1 MSEINSSSLAIN
13 PPEDEP
19 FSSKSETIY
28 LQKKT
33 NRNKFNQKEK
43 KRFLKP
49 FTIKDK
55 RKGCK
60 SVIRPI
66 KKKDQFQTKI
76 NTFFEKTFY
85 KNVNIDNSLLDNGKI
100 NNLRKNSPLSLQEEC
115 NSYNKNGINNENK
128 ITKQNES
135 SENEFERKLRII
147 NNYSNYSKAIKNY
160 EKEKINNDN
169 NINAI
174 MENKFFNLSEIL
186 LSMKIQHEFNKE
198 LNGITSETDR
208 IIKIIFFFIKNG
220 FNFPF
225 RYFFYKCLINYG
237 FPLVESFNS
246 FYQKLLCDCINLNIN
261 LPSKMHIEFYTEYI
275 FYLLIKDKISD
286 AKNKLISDFFFNG
299 ENIDIIKNNLNF
311 INFIKENNKNIR
323 GYLQSY
329 LESNYDKIF
338 KQMDIKLNKQF
349 PKSKPV
355 LCRMLSN
362 ILTECEKSGY
372 LNYKK
377 FIEMD
382 GIIFDS
388 LRIKGPN
395 NITFNLRKM
404 ISSKIF
410 GHEYSDKKFNNLIND
425 CLLRIFSNSKI

>member
-66 KKKDQFQTKI
+66 KKKHQFQTKI

-85 KNVNIDNSLLDNGKI
+85 KNVNIGNSLIDNGKI

-147 NNYSNYSKAIKNY
+147 NNYFNYSKAIKNY
-160 EKEKINNDN
+160 Q
-169 NINAI
+169 
-174 MENKFFNLSEIL
+174 L
-186 LSMKIQHEFNKE
+186 H
-198 LNGITSETDR
+198 
-208 IIKIIFFFIKNG
+208 
-220 FNFPF
+220 
-225 RYFFYKCLINYG
+225 
-237 FPLVESFNS
+237 
-246 FYQKLLCDCINLNIN
+246 
-261 LPSKMHIEFYTEYI
+261 
-275 FYLLIKDKISD
+275 
-286 AKNKLISDFFFNG
+286 
-299 ENIDIIKNNLNF
+299 
-311 INFIKENNKNIR
+311 
-323 GYLQSY
+323 
-329 LESNYDKIF
+329 
-338 KQMDIKLNKQF
+338 
-349 PKSKPV
+349 
-355 LCRMLSN
+355 
-362 ILTECEKSGY
+362 
-372 LNYKK
+372 
-377 FIEMD
+377 
-382 GIIFDS
+382 
-388 LRIKGPN
+388 
-395 NITFNLRKM
+395 
-404 ISSKIF
+404 
-410 GHEYSDKKFNNLIND
+410 
-425 CLLRIFSNSKI
+425 

>member
-1 MSEINSSSLAIN
+1 MSLFLVKVKQYICKKKQIEINSI
-13 PPEDEP
+13 
-19 FSSKSETIY
+19 
-28 LQKKT
+28 KK
-33 NRNKFNQKEK
+33 KK

-66 KKKDQFQTKI
+66 KKKHQFQTKI

-169 NINAI
+169 NINAL

-186 LSMKIQHEFNKE
+186 LSMQIQHEFNKE

-208 IIKIIFFFIKNG
+208 IIKITFFFIKNG

-225 RYFFYKCLINYG
+225 RYFFYKCLVNYG
-237 FPLVESFNS
+237 FPLIENFNS

-275 FYLLIKDKISD
+275 FYL
-286 AKNKLISDFFFNG
+286 
-299 ENIDIIKNNLNF
+299 
-311 INFIKENNKNIR
+311 
-323 GYLQSY
+323 
-329 LESNYDKIF
+329 
-338 KQMDIKLNKQF
+338 
-349 PKSKPV
+349 
-355 LCRMLSN
+355 
-362 ILTECEKSGY
+362 
-372 LNYKK
+372 
-377 FIEMD
+377 
-382 GIIFDS
+382 
-388 LRIKGPN
+388 
-395 NITFNLRKM
+395 
-404 ISSKIF
+404 
-410 GHEYSDKKFNNLIND
+410 
-425 CLLRIFSNSKI
+425 

>member
-1 MSEINSSSLAIN
+1 
-13 PPEDEP
+13 
-19 FSSKSETIY
+19 
-28 LQKKT
+28 
-33 NRNKFNQKEK
+33 
-43 KRFLKP
+43 
-49 FTIKDK
+49 
-55 RKGCK
+55 
-60 SVIRPI
+60 
-66 KKKDQFQTKI
+66 
-76 NTFFEKTFY
+76 
-85 KNVNIDNSLLDNGKI
+85 
-100 NNLRKNSPLSLQEEC
+100 
-115 NSYNKNGINNENK
+115 
-128 ITKQNES
+128 
-135 SENEFERKLRII
+135 
-147 NNYSNYSKAIKNY
+147 
-160 EKEKINNDN
+160 
-169 NINAI
+169 
-174 MENKFFNLSEIL
+174 
-186 LSMKIQHEFNKE
+186 MKIQHEFNKE

-208 IIKIIFFFIKNG
+208 IIKITFFFIKNG

-237 FPLVESFNS
+237 FPLVENFNA
-246 FYQKLLCDCINLNIN
+246 FYQKLLCDCINQNIN

-425 CLLRIFSNSKI
+425 CLLRIFSNFKI